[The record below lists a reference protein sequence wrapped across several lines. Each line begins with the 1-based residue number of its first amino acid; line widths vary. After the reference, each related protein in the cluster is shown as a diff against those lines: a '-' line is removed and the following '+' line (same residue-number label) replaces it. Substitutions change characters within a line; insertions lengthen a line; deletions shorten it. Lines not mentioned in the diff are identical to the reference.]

1 MSEKYQNSSLK
12 EKLKNTKVNRAAVL
26 TGIVLVVALAVIISI
41 TVATN
46 RAKKDDIPTPSTT
59 PSTTVKNEPQREP
72 DAPSTQPST
81 PSTPSGSN
89 GNSAQVEDKIPALIL
104 PVNGVLSKNHDA
116 TLQVYSNTMNDYRV
130 HLGLDIVTEADA
142 PVYAAA
148 DGKISRIWED
158 VLMGY
163 CIAVKHSGDCYTI
176 YKNLSETLPEGIAEG
191 ASVRSGQLIGS
202 VGESAMVEVGD
213 EPHLHFEMTVADLA
227 VDPLEYFDEK
237 SLESLK
243 IDASH
248 GE

>member
-1 MSEKYQNSSLK
+1 MSEKQQNSSLR

-26 TGIVLVVALAVIISI
+26 TAIGLIAALAVIISI

-46 RAKKDDIPTPSTT
+46 RAKKNEVPTPADTT
-59 PSTTVKNEPQREP
+59 KSTTVKEEPQKEP
-72 DAPSTQPST
+72 DAPSTDAPASTTAPSN
-81 PSTPSGSN
+81 N
-89 GNSAQVEDKIPALIL
+89 GSAQVEDKIPSLIL
-104 PVNGVLSKNHDA
+104 PVNGALSKGHDA
-116 TLQVYSNTMNDYRV
+116 SLQVYSNTMRDYRV

-148 DGKISRIWED
+148 DGKVSKIWED

-163 CIAVKHSGDCYTI
+163 CVAIEHSGDCYTI
-176 YKNLSETLPEGIAEG
+176 YKNLSETLPEGIVEG

-202 VGESAMVEVGD
+202 VGESAMIEVGE

-227 VDPLEYFDEK
+227 VDPIEYFDEK